1 MMTRRGAGLVSFALM
16 VVSPARGGVDD
27 PIRWRMDEPGAV
39 AEAARTGRP
48 LLVDAW
54 ADWCAGCKLLDRNT
68 WSDRRVREEVAAR
81 FVPLRIDLSAQSTSS
96 EARMS
101 ALGVSALPAVLLCP
115 ASRCDAASPRLVGY
129 ARPEE
134 MLAFL
139 RSSGGAGAAPRE
151 E

>member
-1 MMTRRGAGLVSFALM
+1 MTRRGAGLVSFAMML
-16 VVSPARGGVDD
+16 VSTAQGGERD
-27 PIRWRMDEPGAV
+27 PIRWRMDERGAI

-68 WSDRRVREEVAAR
+68 WSDRRVQEEVAAR
-81 FVPLRIDLSAQSTSS
+81 FVPLRIDLSTQSTAAD
-96 EARMS
+96 ARMS

-115 ASRCDAASPRLVGY
+115 ATRCDAAAPRLVGY
-129 ARPEE
+129 VRPDE
-134 MLAFL
+134 MLSFL
-139 RSSGGAGAAPRE
+139 RNAGPTPHE

>member
-1 MMTRRGAGLVSFALM
+1 MMTRRVAGLLSFAVML
-16 VVSPARGGVDD
+16 VSTARGGEHE
-27 PIRWRMDEPGAV
+27 PIRWRMDERGAI

-68 WSDRRVREEVAAR
+68 WSDRRVQQVVSAR
-81 FVPLRIDLSAQSTSS
+81 FVPLRIDLSAQGTAS

-115 ASRCDAASPRLVGY
+115 ATRCDAAAPRLVGY
-129 ARPEE
+129 VRPDE

-139 RSSGGAGAAPRE
+139 RSPGPAPHE
-151 E
+151 D

>member
-1 MMTRRGAGLVSFALM
+1 MTGRGAGLVSFTVMLLAT
-16 VVSPARGGVDD
+16 ARGG
-27 PIRWRMDEPGAV
+27 EPGPIHWRTDQMRAF
-39 AEAARTGRP
+39 AEAARSGRP

-54 ADWCAGCKLLDRNT
+54 ADWCAACKLLDRNT

-81 FVPLRIDLSAQSTSS
+81 FVPLRVDLSEESTSS
-96 EARMS
+96 EARMTS
-101 ALGVSALPAVLLCP
+101 LGVSALPAVLLCP
-115 ASRCDAASPRLVGY
+115 AARCDAAAPRLVGY

-139 RSSGGAGAAPRE
+139 RSSGRDVTAPHE

>member
-1 MMTRRGAGLVSFALM
+1 MTPQGLASFALM
-16 VVSPARGGVDD
+16 LLSAAQAGEDG
-27 PIRWRMDEPGAV
+27 PIRWRTDESGAI

-68 WSDRRVREEVAAR
+68 WSDRRVQEEVAAR
-81 FVPLRIDLSAQSTSS
+81 FVPLRIDLSAQDTASV
-96 EARMS
+96 ARMS
-101 ALGVSALPAVLLCP
+101 ALGVSALPAVLLCK
-115 ASRCDAASPRLVGY
+115 ATRCDAAAPRLVGY

-134 MLAFL
+134 MLGFL
-139 RSSGGAGAAPRE
+139 RSSPRHE

>member
-1 MMTRRGAGLVSFALM
+1 MTGQGAGLALFGAM
-16 VVSPARGGVDD
+16 LLLGGGELRSI
-27 PIRWRMDEPGAV
+27 PWRTDESQAS
-39 AEAARTGRP
+39 AEAARSGRP

-68 WSDRRVREEVAAR
+68 WSDRRVQAEVAAR
-81 FVPLRIDLSAQSTSS
+81 FVPLRVDLSVEGTSA
-96 EARMS
+96 EARMQ

-115 ASRCDAASPRLVGY
+115 ASRCDASAPRLVGY

-139 RSSGGAGAAPRE
+139 RSLRGE
-151 E
+151 